1 MDVIQAII
9 NQAKGTKYRPNTAI
23 QLLTEFLEKKKKNGR
38 RRALILLAFQK
49 IPCLKRQRRSLINF
63 LL

>member
-23 QLLTEFLEKKKKNGR
+23 QLLTEFLEKKKKMAGEG
-38 RRALILLAFQK
+38 L
-49 IPCLKRQRRSLINF
+49 
-63 LL
+63 